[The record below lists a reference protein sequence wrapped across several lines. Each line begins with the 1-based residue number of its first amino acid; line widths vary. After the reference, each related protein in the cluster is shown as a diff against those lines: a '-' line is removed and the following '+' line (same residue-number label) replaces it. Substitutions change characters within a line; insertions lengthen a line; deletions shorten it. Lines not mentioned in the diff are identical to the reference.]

1 MLRFVKRRNPALR
14 PPIRPDGII
23 LLEGATRNWR
33 ERLKA
38 LKEAQEIEE
47 SRPEAPHESG
57 PDTSAQ

>member
-14 PPIRPDGII
+14 PPARPDGII

-38 LKEAQEIEE
+38 LQEAQEIEE
-47 SRPEAPHESG
+47 NRPDLPREGSSDAGSE
-57 PDTSAQ
+57 